1 MFPTGVVKRRETFE
15 LTFTGG
21 AETGLQMNAD
31 IATYQLNVSMDTC
44 TLTSSPY
51 QRTVKG
57 YNISV
62 LLFQLASPQAARK

>member
-1 MFPTGVVKRRETFE
+1 MFPTGVVKRRETFG

-44 TLTSSPY
+44 TSSPY

-62 LLFQLASPQAARK
+62 LRLQLASSQAARK